1 MDRELTPEEITE
13 LLPAYAL
20 DAVDDDERA
29 AIETYL
35 GAHPEAHD
43 AVNDLQLTASMLAHT
58 GGPPPDGVWE
68 RLETIIAATPPPER
82 IVPPTLLTPPSA
94 PAPDSVHSDRRGRGA
109 G

>member
-35 GAHPEAHD
+35 AAHPD
-43 AVNDLQLTASMLAHT
+43 
-58 GGPPPDGVWE
+58 E
-68 RLETIIAATPPPER
+68 RATSSPISR
-82 IVPPTLLTPPSA
+82 
-94 PAPDSVHSDRRGRGA
+94 
-109 G
+109 